1 MARGRHEV
9 KDDLDF
15 DGLALIAGGHTAFQL
30 LWAGV
35 QLGVFALLS
44 KQPGLSRVEIT
55 GKIGIQEQPAKILL
69 TGLAALR
76 LVVKEGDAY
85 RNAGIVEELLSPD
98 SPGNMIDVLGWQHHI
113 VYPAEFDFVD
123 SLKQNRNV
131 GLRYFS
137 GDEDNLYSRLA
148 RDPHLEKVFHDAMA
162 SLSHSANAIL
172 AAQGD
177 LSGIRHLVDAG
188 GGNGENVITLARANP
203 HLRLTVFDAPTV
215 CARAR
220 ENIDRAGLADRIGT
234 HPGNFFVDPFPPD
247 IDAILFAHML
257 TIWSMERNTALLR
270 RAYEALPT
278 GGQVIIFN
286 MMGNDEETGPM
297 TAALGSPYFL
307 CIATGQ
313 GMLYPA
319 KDFERMVADAGFKQ
333 TRRLTL
339 PRDHVVLIGV
349 K

>member
-1 MARGRHEV
+1 MQ
-9 KDDLDF
+9 DDLDF

-44 KQPGLSRVEIT
+44 RKPGLTRSEIVT
-55 GKIGIQEQPAKILL
+55 EVGLADQPARILL
-69 TGLAALR
+69 IGLSALR
-76 LVVKEGDAY
+76 LVVKQGDAY
-85 RNAGIVEELLSPD
+85 RNARIVDELLSPD
-98 SPGNMIDVLGWQHHI
+98 SPGNMADVLGWQHYI
-113 VYPAEFDFVD
+113 VYPGEIDFVE

-131 GLRYFS
+131 GLRHFP
-137 GDEDNLYSRLA
+137 GNEDNLYSRLA
-148 RDPHLEKVFHDAMA
+148 HDPHLEKVFHDAMA
-162 SLSHSANAIL
+162 SLSRSANAIL
-172 AAQGD
+172 ASQVD
-177 LSGIRHLVDAG
+177 LSGVKHAVDAG
-188 GGNGENVITLARANP
+188 GGNAENAITLAQAHP

-220 ENIDRAGLADRIGT
+220 DNIDRAGLNDRIGT
-234 HPGNFFVDPFPPD
+234 HPGNFFVDPFPKG

-257 TIWSMERNTALLR
+257 TIWSIERNTELLR
-270 RAYEALPT
+270 RAYEALPP

-319 KDFERMVADAGFKQ
+319 RDFERMLADAGFAQ

>member
-1 MARGRHEV
+1 M

-44 KQPGLSRVEIT
+44 RRPGLTRPEIA
-55 GKIGIQEQPAKILL
+55 GEVGIADQPARVLL

-76 LVVKEGDAY
+76 LVLKEGDAY
-85 RNAGIVEELLSPD
+85 RNARIVEELLSPD
-98 SPGNMIDVLGWQHHI
+98 SPSNMIDILGWQHYI
-113 VYPAEFDFVD
+113 VYPAEFDFVE

-131 GLRYFS
+131 GLRHFP

-148 RDPHLEKVFHDAMA
+148 HDPHLEKAFHDAMA
-162 SLSHSANAIL
+162 ALSHSANAIL
-172 AAQGD
+172 AAQVD

-220 ENIDRAGLADRIGT
+220 ENIDRAGLTDRIGT
-234 HPGNFFVDPFPPD
+234 HPGNFFVDPFPKD

-270 RAYEALPT
+270 RAYEALPP

-286 MMGNDEETGPM
+286 MMGNDDETGPM

-319 KDFERMVADAGFKQ
+319 KDFERMLAGAGFTQ

-339 PRDHVVLIGV
+339 PRDHVVLIGI

>member
-1 MARGRHEV
+1 M

-44 KQPGLSRVEIT
+44 KEPGLSRTEISSN
-55 GKIGIQEQPAKILL
+55 IGIQDQPAKVLL

-76 LVVKEGDAY
+76 LVLKDGDAY
-85 RNAGIVEELLSPD
+85 RNARVVEELLSPD
-98 SPGNMIDVLGWQHHI
+98 SPSNMIDVLGWQHYI
-113 VYPAEFDFVD
+113 VYPAEHDLLD

-131 GLRYFS
+131 GLQHFP
-137 GDEDNLYSRLA
+137 GNEDNLYSRLA
-148 RDPHLEKVFHDAMA
+148 HNPHLEKVFHDAMA

-172 AAQGD
+172 ASQVD
-177 LSGIRHLVDAG
+177 LRCIRHLVDAG
-188 GGNGENVITLARANP
+188 GGIGENVITLARANP

-215 CARAR
+215 CARAS
-220 ENIDRAGLADRIGT
+220 ENIDRAGLTDRIGT
-234 HPGNFFVDPFPPD
+234 HPGNFFVDPFPQD

-257 TIWSMERNTALLR
+257 TIWSVERNTALLR
-270 RAYEALPT
+270 RAYEALSP

-307 CIATGQ
+307 CVATGQ

-319 KDFERMVADAGFKQ
+319 KDFERMLADAGFEQ